1 MSDSSYN
8 DASPVRVSLQACKEM
23 IQGHR
28 PLPVSGHH
36 PMSTL
41 RAFIVEDN
49 PVILGN
55 LVATLEEL
63 TNIKVVGSVAT
74 EADAVRELDKHAND
88 LDLVIV
94 DVFLSGGTGLGV
106 LAAAQKM
113 QLGARRVVLTNFAT
127 PEVRRRCSALG
138 AAEVFDKSN
147 ELDAL
152 IDYCE
157 KLAEA

>member
-1 MSDSSYN
+1 
-8 DASPVRVSLQACKEM
+8 M
-23 IQGHR
+23 IQGRR
-28 PLPVSGHH
+28 PLPVSRRCAM
-36 PMSTL
+36 PTL

-63 TNIKVVGSVAT
+63 TNIKVVGSVST
-74 EADAVRELDKHAND
+74 EADAVRELDEHGNE

-113 QLGARRVVLTNFAT
+113 QLDARRVVLTNFAT
-127 PEVRRRCSALG
+127 PEVRRRCTALG

-157 KLAEA
+157 KLAKA

>member
-1 MSDSSYN
+1 MANRS
-8 DASPVRVSLQACKEM
+8 
-23 IQGHR
+23 
-28 PLPVSGHH
+28 
-36 PMSTL
+36 MSTL

-49 PVILGN
+49 PVILTN

-63 TNIKVVGSVAT
+63 ADVKVVGSVSN
-74 EADAVRELDKHAND
+74 EAAAVRELGERAKD

-94 DVFLSGGTGLGV
+94 DIFLSSGTGLGV
-106 LAAAQKM
+106 LEAAQRM
-113 QLGARRVVLTNFAT
+113 SLDAQRIVLTNYAT
-127 PEVRRRCSALG
+127 PEVRRRCTALG
-138 AAEVFDKSN
+138 AAEVFDKSS

>member
-1 MSDSSYN
+1 M
-8 DASPVRVSLQACKEM
+8 P
-23 IQGHR
+23 
-28 PLPVSGHH
+28 
-36 PMSTL
+36 TL

-63 TNIKVVGSVAT
+63 TNIKVVGSVST
-74 EADAVRELDKHAND
+74 EADAVRELDEHGND

-94 DVFLSGGTGLGV
+94 DMFLSGGTGLGV

-113 QLGARRVVLTNFAT
+113 QLDARRVVLTNFAT
-127 PEVRRRCSALG
+127 PEVRRRCTALG